1 MVTKAIL
8 KMLEMASIEEY
19 FECIINVKENGHDAQ
34 ARGLSNSL
42 SPDYSVGGTGQR
54 TKFFKWY
61 AEQLG
66 ESESLTE
73 VINFKNYFL

>member
-34 ARGLSNSL
+34 AIGLFNAL
-42 SPDYSVGGTGQR
+42 SPDDSGGGTGQR
-54 TKFFKWY
+54 TKFFNWY

-73 VINFKNYFL
+73 VINFKNFFL

>member
-8 KMLEMASIEEY
+8 RMLDIASIEEY
-19 FECIINVKENGHDAQ
+19 FELILDVKDNGHDSI
-34 ARGLSNSL
+34 ARNLFNEL
-42 SPDYSVGGTGQR
+42 SPDDSVGGTGQR
-54 TKFFKWY
+54 TKFFNWY